1 MSRRAG
7 TGRRRAGATHAVAI
21 LVVAFMVFPVL
32 WALIASFKPP
42 NELFTLAPVA
52 EHPTLDNYRVALVDL
67 PLVQMLLNTTVMAAA
82 VTAIQVAVSLLAAY
96 AFAVFRF
103 PGRQV
108 LYLAV
113 IATILVPQQVLI
125 IPSYIMAARLGWL
138 NTYLGLVVPLSA
150 TCAFGILLLRGHI
163 EAVPRSLLEAAR
175 MDGAYHREILWRVVM
190 PAVRPAL
197 SALAILVFISTW
209 NEYLWPLLIAPA
221 PEHST
226 VQVGLKLFQ
235 TQEGSAYGPMMAAA
249 TLSTVPVLV
258 VYLFNQRRVTDAFL
272 RAGIR

>member
-1 MSRRAG
+1 MSRGRAVG
-7 TGRRRAGATHAVAI
+7 THAAAV

-67 PLVQMLLNTTVMAAA
+67 PLAQLLLNTTVMAAA
-82 VTAIQVAVSLLAAY
+82 VTVIQVAASLLAGY
-96 AFAVFRF
+96 AFAAFRF
-103 PGRQV
+103 PGRQL

-113 IATILVPQQVLI
+113 IATILVPQQVLM

-150 TCAFGILLLRGHI
+150 TCGFGILLLRGHI

-175 MDGAYHREILWRVVM
+175 MDGAYHREILWRVVV